1 MDIANSAVL
10 RDLYFKKK
18 NIFKAI
24 YVVIYVI
31 SDRILI
37 QIMT

>member
-1 MDIANSAVL
+1 MGCCEFGSVKRSL
-10 RDLYFKKK
+10 LQEKK

-24 YVVIYVI
+24 FVV